1 MCFAPPATRHCL
13 RSPTNISQHWQARY
27 IFPTEALNCGI
38 QNTQNDSRSNTPYLN
53 GCEAMLMS
61 NESRWNK
68 MGHPG
73 LEPEMVIT
81 IQPVVPY
88 PSPEGEVFCLT
99 QKRPSTKGVIPCTPI
114 VLTPTHAT
122 VILAVIVIFVQWKI
136 PQAAYGWIKCKKTKP
151 YVAVK
156 RDTQESNPEQRML
169 HPHYPFRVSPECKQ
183 ISKGFLPADFSS
195 LYFAFLSLH
204 YRYCVICKIV
214 KESWKLFEK

>member
-1 MCFAPPATRHCL
+1 
-13 RSPTNISQHWQARY
+13 
-27 IFPTEALNCGI
+27 
-38 QNTQNDSRSNTPYLN
+38 
-53 GCEAMLMS
+53 
-61 NESRWNK
+61 

-136 PQAAYGWIKCKKTKP
+136 PQAAYG
-151 YVAVK
+151 
-156 RDTQESNPEQRML
+156 
-169 HPHYPFRVSPECKQ
+169 
-183 ISKGFLPADFSS
+183 
-195 LYFAFLSLH
+195 
-204 YRYCVICKIV
+204 
-214 KESWKLFEK
+214 